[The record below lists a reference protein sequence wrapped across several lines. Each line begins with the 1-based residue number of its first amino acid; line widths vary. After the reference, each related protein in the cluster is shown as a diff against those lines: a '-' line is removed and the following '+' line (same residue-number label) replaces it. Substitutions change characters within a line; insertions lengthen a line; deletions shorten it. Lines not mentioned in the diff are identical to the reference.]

1 MATIIGFYLL
11 ALLAIGAGIM
21 LVNSRNLLHALL
33 GLAVA
38 SLAVAGLMLGLR
50 AEFLALILVL
60 IYVGA
65 VVVLGVFA
73 VMLTGHFE
81 KSVLPPSNELK
92 ILGGGTAL
100 ALLVLVTGVIL
111 IQPLPP
117 DAVPTQVP
125 IQKLGVLLM
134 TDYVLPFEL
143 VSVLL
148 LAVLVGA
155 IVIARGKED

>member
-11 ALLAIGAGIM
+11 GLLAIGAGIL
-21 LVNSRNLLHALL
+21 LVSSRNLLHALL

-38 SLAVAGLMLGLR
+38 SLAVAGLMLGLK
-50 AEFLALILVL
+50 AEFLALVLVL

-65 VVVLGVFA
+65 VVVMGVFA

-81 KSVLPPSNELK
+81 KSVLPSSNELK

-100 ALLVLVTGVIL
+100 ALLLIITGVIL
-111 IQPLPP
+111 VQPPSP
-117 DAVPTQVP
+117 GVVPAWVP
-125 IQKLGVLLM
+125 IQKLGALLM

-148 LAVLVGA
+148 LAALVGA

>member
-50 AEFLALILVL
+50 AEFLALVLVL

-81 KSVLPPSNELK
+81 KSVLPPGNELK

-117 DAVPTQVP
+117 DAVPAQVP